1 MSSLQRFGSSHE
13 TLRSEDGPLITGRGR
28 FTDDISLPGQAHAAF
43 VRASIAHGTLRGID
57 TSAAL
62 AHPGVLAVLTGKDAD
77 AAGMGGVPPAPAP
90 KGRNGSAM
98 AGVPFTAFPVECIA
112 YVGQVLAIVIAET
125 ADIAQDAAELVQ
137 VDIEELPAAPTVAA
151 ARAPGAPQIYSHAPG
166 NLSYDWEDGDAAACE
181 RAFAAA
187 HHIERV
193 ELLDTRV
200 APCTMEPRAALA
212 AWDQATGRHTLTVC
226 SQGVGVMKKGLVEQV
241 FKVAPEQVRVLTYD
255 VGGGFGM
262 KTQVYPEYPALMLA
276 AKTLKRP
283 VKWCASRL
291 ESFLSDTHGR
301 DGILE
306 ADMAF
311 DANGKI
317 TALRSNVWYGIGAL
331 SVGVVAAFTTQNTK
345 NCLSSVYAIPNIYVH
360 IQVLFTN
367 AAPLGPYRGAGRPEA
382 IFMLER
388 LLDAAAPK
396 LGLDPVEIR
405 RRNLI
410 ASSAMPY
417 AAANGQKYDSGEFEA
432 VLDKAL
438 EAADWNNF
446 AARRKASEAAGKLRG
461 IGIGCFLE
469 VAGGMLDETA
479 EIRFSDDGYVDLYV
493 GAQPM
498 GQGPHSTY
506 PKVVAA
512 HLGVDPAKVRLH
524 TGDSD
529 LIPSMGM
536 PSVASRSMMM
546 AGSALYVACDE
557 AIRRGKLLAEQVLE
571 VGAADI
577 EFGDGEFRVPGTDVK
592 IPLLQLAAA
601 ARKLTGLPAELAG
614 GLDNRSKFVSP
625 SMTFPNGCHICEVE
639 IDPETG
645 VVHPVAYTAVD
656 DVGNIMHDTIVTGQI
671 HGGVVQGLG
680 QVLGEEI
687 VYDESG
693 QLLTASFMDYRMPRA
708 ADIPPMNVL
717 HHAVPAT
724 TNPLGV
730 KGAGESGV
738 AGAIPSSVNAI
749 MNALGTRGVEK
760 LDLPFSPARVW
771 RALEEAAG
779 R

>member
-13 TLRSEDGPLITGRGR
+13 TLRSEDRPLITGRGR
-28 FTDDISLPGQAHAAF
+28 FTDDVSLPGQVYGAF
-43 VRASIAHGTLRGID
+43 VRASVGHAILRGID

-62 AHPGVLAVLTGKDAD
+62 NHPGVLAVLTGKDAEE
-77 AAGMGGVPPAPAP
+77 AGMGGVHPAPAP
-90 KGRNGSAM
+90 KGRNGSTM
-98 AGVPFTAFPVECIA
+98 ASVPFTAFPGERIVH
-112 YVGQVLAIVIAET
+112 VGQSLALVVAET
-125 ADIAQDAAELVQ
+125 EDAAQDAAELVV
-137 VDIEELPAAPTVAA
+137 VDFEELPAAPTVAA
-151 ARAPGAPQIYSHAPG
+151 ARAPGAPQIYPHAPG
-166 NLSYDWEDGDAAACE
+166 NVSYDWEDGDAAACE

-187 HHIERV
+187 HYVERV

-212 AWDQATGRHTLTVC
+212 VWDEARSHHTLTVC
-226 SQGVGVMKKGLVEQV
+226 SQGVGVMKKGLAEQV
-241 FKVAPEQVRVLTYD
+241 FKVAPEQIRVLTYD

-276 AKTLKRP
+276 AKTVKRP

-306 ADMAF
+306 AEMAF
-311 DANGKI
+311 DESGRI
-317 TALRSNVWYGIGAL
+317 TALRSKVWYGIGAA

-345 NCLSSVYAIPNIYVH
+345 NCLSSVYAIPQIHVH
-360 IQVLFTN
+360 VQVMFTN

-382 IFMLER
+382 IYMVER
-388 LLDAAAPK
+388 LLDEAAPK
-396 LGLDPVEIR
+396 LKLDRVEIR
-405 RRNLI
+405 RRNMVPP
-410 ASSAMPY
+410 SAMPY

-432 VLDKAL
+432 ILDKAL
-438 EAADWNNF
+438 KASDWSSF
-446 AARRKASEAAGKLRG
+446 AARRRASEAAGKLRG

-479 EIRFSDDGYVDLYV
+479 EIRFSEDGFVDLYV

-506 PKVVAA
+506 PPVVAA
-512 HLGVDPAKVRLH
+512 HLGVDVSRVRLH

-529 LIPSMGM
+529 LIPTMGM

-557 AIRRGKLLAEQVLE
+557 AIRRGKHLAEQVLE

-577 EFGDGEFRVPGTDVK
+577 EFGAGEFRVPGTDVK
-592 IPLLQLAAA
+592 ISLLALAAA
-601 ARKLTGLPAELAG
+601 ARKLPNLPPELAG

-639 IDPETG
+639 VDPETG
-645 VVHPVAYTAVD
+645 VVRVVAYTAVD
-656 DVGNIMHDTIVTGQI
+656 DVGNIMHETIVTGQI
-671 HGGVVQGLG
+671 HGGVAQGLG

-693 QLLTASFMDYRMPRA
+693 QLLTASFMDYPLPRA
-708 ADIPPMNVL
+708 ADMPPMTVL

-738 AGAIPSSVNAI
+738 AGAIPSAVNAI
-749 MNALGTRGVEK
+749 CDALGTRGVRR

-771 RALEEAAG
+771 HALQQAAG
-779 R
+779 A